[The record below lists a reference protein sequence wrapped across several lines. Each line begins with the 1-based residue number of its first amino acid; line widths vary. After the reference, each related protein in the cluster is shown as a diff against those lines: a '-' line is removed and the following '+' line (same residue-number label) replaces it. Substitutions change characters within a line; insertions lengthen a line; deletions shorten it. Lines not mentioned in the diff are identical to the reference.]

1 MDYELDDCSITIDFD
16 YQFVNFT
23 FDFERQADPISS
35 LFIQLYFIGDLG
47 DYFIVF
53 ITNEANRSLTVLN
66 YLTCEVVNVLIRICS
81 FFSTH
86 ALCLRFTP
94 GNYFLAGL
102 RCSKGECCTLLV
114 STSKISLQTSFLGF
128 EPAPPQMITTR
139 FWCASLRK
147 CCASCFIVGSIVRR
161 SPLTGNLSARSRY
174 TRWRLQ
180 KTSFLTLSTCPKFL
194 LAWLSTPD
202 FLWICFACECAKSK
216 CRFFS
221 QAFWDF
227 ILSSTFP
234 VSKC

>member
-1 MDYELDDCSITIDFD
+1 MYFLSFIIPMINLLRANFLQLINFNCLKYFHFD

-35 LFIQLYFIGDLG
+35 LFIQLYFISDLG

-53 ITNEANRSLTVLN
+53 IIKEAKRSETGLNDLTSG
-66 YLTCEVVNVLIRICS
+66 VVNVLIRICS

-94 GNYFLAGL
+94 GNYFLARL

-139 FWCASLRK
+139 F
-147 CCASCFIVGSIVRR
+147 
-161 SPLTGNLSARSRY
+161 
-174 TRWRLQ
+174 
-180 KTSFLTLSTCPKFL
+180 
-194 LAWLSTPD
+194 
-202 FLWICFACECAKSK
+202 
-216 CRFFS
+216 
-221 QAFWDF
+221 
-227 ILSSTFP
+227 
-234 VSKC
+234 